1 MSSSSEGPG
10 PSESAGSPAEHGP
23 STGAGP
29 SGSAA
34 DDSTAMDSAENDST
48 TTDSPVEGP
57 TADGRTAAEA
67 APDEESAAETSTRR
81 RRRRLRA
88 LKMLHISTTTVVAL
102 LGAIVGLMLV
112 PATRADVGPLTAS
125 VHLRPSLTS
134 ETVLL
139 LPPVGEVSF
148 DTHTAPVRI
157 EARVQGVD
165 IDKAEALFYS
175 STGFT
180 ELTRT
185 APEAIIR
192 AAALNAVLNALFAAA
207 GAGLVVGLTFRRV
220 RRALIAG
227 GSAVALVGVSVAMTS
242 VTFRPDSLYQPKFD
256 GLLSQA
262 TYIADIGQ
270 ATAADYQ
277 SYRSTLAE
285 FVGQV
290 SALYIAADSLPVG
303 LDEDNLISVLHVS
316 DIHDN
321 PQAYD
326 VIEQLH
332 TQFAID
338 MVIDTGDIVSW
349 GTPVETQ
356 QLSVIGGLGIT
367 YVYVSGNHD
376 GAAAAAKIAEQPNAT
391 VVDNEVVEVGGL
403 RIAGI
408 GDPRF
413 AADDDSDAGG
423 WREGTEAMAASGF
436 QLGDTITAY
445 DEAHPE
451 APVDLALMHD
461 PTQPQGLEG
470 RVPMVLSGHM
480 HTSKVEL
487 DRDGSGTDW
496 FTVGST
502 GGALASG
509 GVLPVLTGDAPLD
522 LTARM
527 LYFDKDTR
535 RLVAY
540 DDIVMGGLGLVSV
553 SIQRTQMPTEVP
565 ELEVPDG
572 AETPEAPIPEDQ
584 EVQPGEGL
592 PDEERVTPTDP
603 VSPLPEVSDA
613 GEG

>member
-1 MSSSSEGPG
+1 MTTKTASE
-10 PSESAGSPAEHGP
+10 E
-23 STGAGP
+23 
-29 SGSAA
+29 
-34 DDSTAMDSAENDST
+34 DSAQ
-48 TTDSPVEGP
+48 
-57 TADGRTAAEA
+57 
-67 APDEESAAETSTRR
+67 RR
-81 RRRRLRA
+81 RRRRRNA
-88 LKMLHISTTTVVAL
+88 RILHVTTTALVAI
-102 LGAIVGLMLV
+102 LGAIVGIMLV
-112 PATRADVGPLTAS
+112 PATRVDIGPLTAS
-125 VHLRPSLTS
+125 VHLKPSLSS
-134 ETVLL
+134 ETVML

-165 IDKAEALFYS
+165 IAKAEALFYS
-175 STGFT
+175 DTGFS
-180 ELTRT
+180 ELTET
-185 APEAIIR
+185 APEAIT
-192 AAALNAVLNALFAAA
+192 AAAAKNATLNALFAAA
-207 GAGLVVGLTFRRV
+207 GAGLAVGLTFRRF
-220 RRALIAG
+220 RRALVAG
-227 GSAVALVGVSVAMTS
+227 GCTVALVGVSVVATS
-242 VTFRPDSLYQPKFD
+242 VTFKPESLYQPKFD

-262 TYIADIGQ
+262 TYIADLGQ

-303 LDEDNLISVLHVS
+303 LDQENLLTVLHVS

-326 VIEQLH
+326 VIEQLNS
-332 TQFAID
+332 QFAID
-338 MVIDTGDIVSW
+338 LVIDTGDIVSW

-356 QLSVIGGLGIT
+356 QLSVIGELDVP
-367 YVYVSGNHD
+367 YVFVAGNHD
-376 GAAAAAKIAEQPNAT
+376 GAAAEAKIAEQPNAT
-391 VVDNEVVEVGGL
+391 VVQNEVVTVAGL

-423 WREGTEAMAASGF
+423 WEAGTEAMAASGF

-445 DEAHPE
+445 DEEHPE

-470 RVPMVLSGHM
+470 RVPLVLSGHM

-509 GVLPVLTGDAPLD
+509 GVAPVLQGDDPLD

-527 LYFDKDTR
+527 LYFDKSTR

-553 SIQRTQMPTEVP
+553 SIQRSQMPPEAP
-565 ELEVPDG
+565 ELEVPEG
-572 AETPEAPIPEDQ
+572 AETPEAPIPEEQ
-584 EVQPGEGL
+584 EVEPGEGL
-592 PDEERVTPTDP
+592 PDEERVTPTAP
-603 VSPLPEVSDA
+603 SSPLPEVSDG
-613 GEG
+613 GEE

>member
-1 MSSSSEGPG
+1 MTTKTASE
-10 PSESAGSPAEHGP
+10 E
-23 STGAGP
+23 
-29 SGSAA
+29 
-34 DDSTAMDSAENDST
+34 DSAL
-48 TTDSPVEGP
+48 
-57 TADGRTAAEA
+57 
-67 APDEESAAETSTRR
+67 RR
-81 RRRRLRA
+81 RRRRRNA
-88 LKMLHISTTTVVAL
+88 RILHVTTTALVAI
-102 LGAIVGLMLV
+102 LGAIVGIMLV
-112 PATRADVGPLTAS
+112 PATRVDIGPLTAS
-125 VHLRPSLTS
+125 VHLKPSLSS
-134 ETVLL
+134 ETVML

-165 IDKAEALFYS
+165 IAKAEALFYS
-175 STGFT
+175 DTGFS
-180 ELTRT
+180 ELTET
-185 APEAIIR
+185 APEAIT
-192 AAALNAVLNALFAAA
+192 AAAAKNATLNALFTAA
-207 GAGLVVGLTFRRV
+207 GAGLAVGLTFRRV
-220 RRALIAG
+220 RRALVAG
-227 GSAVALVGVSVAMTS
+227 GCTVALVGVSVVATS
-242 VTFRPDSLYQPKFD
+242 VTFKPESLYQPKFD
-256 GLLSQA
+256 GLLTQA
-262 TYIADIGQ
+262 TYIADLGQ

-303 LDEDNLISVLHVS
+303 LDQENLLTVLHVS

-326 VIEQLH
+326 VIEQLNS
-332 TQFAID
+332 QFAID
-338 MVIDTGDIVSW
+338 LVIDTGDIVSW

-356 QLSVIGGLGIT
+356 QLSVIGELDVP
-367 YVYVSGNHD
+367 YVFVAGNHD
-376 GAAAAAKIAEQPNAT
+376 GAAAEAKIAEQPNAT
-391 VVDNEVVEVGGL
+391 VVQNEVVTVAGL

-423 WREGTEAMAASGF
+423 WEAGTEAMAASGF

-445 DEAHPE
+445 DEEHPE

-470 RVPMVLSGHM
+470 RVPLVLSGHM

-509 GVLPVLTGDAPLD
+509 GVAPVLQGDDPLD

-527 LYFDKDTR
+527 LYFDKSTR

-553 SIQRTQMPTEVP
+553 SIQRSQMPPEAP
-565 ELEVPDG
+565 ELEVPEG
-572 AETPEAPIPEDQ
+572 AETPEAPIPEEQ
-584 EVQPGEGL
+584 EVEPGEGL
-592 PDEERVTPTDP
+592 PDEERVTPTTP
-603 VSPLPEVSDA
+603 SSPLPEVSDG
-613 GEG
+613 GEE

>member
-1 MSSSSEGPG
+1 MTTKTASE
-10 PSESAGSPAEHGP
+10 E
-23 STGAGP
+23 
-29 SGSAA
+29 
-34 DDSTAMDSAENDST
+34 DSAL
-48 TTDSPVEGP
+48 
-57 TADGRTAAEA
+57 
-67 APDEESAAETSTRR
+67 RR
-81 RRRRLRA
+81 RRRRRNA
-88 LKMLHISTTTVVAL
+88 RILHVTTTALVAI
-102 LGAIVGLMLV
+102 LGAIVGIMLV
-112 PATRADVGPLTAS
+112 PATRVDIGPLTAS
-125 VHLRPSLTS
+125 VHLKPSLSS
-134 ETVLL
+134 ETVML

-165 IDKAEALFYS
+165 IAKAEALFYS
-175 STGFT
+175 DTGFS
-180 ELTRT
+180 ELTET
-185 APEAIIR
+185 APEAIT
-192 AAALNAVLNALFAAA
+192 AAAAKNATLNALFAAA
-207 GAGLVVGLTFRRV
+207 GAGLAVGLTFRRV
-220 RRALIAG
+220 RRALVAG
-227 GSAVALVGVSVAMTS
+227 GCTVALVGVSVVATS
-242 VTFRPDSLYQPKFD
+242 VTFKPESLYQPKFD

-262 TYIADIGQ
+262 TYIADLGQ

-303 LDEDNLISVLHVS
+303 LDQENLLTVLHVS

-326 VIEQLH
+326 VIEQLNS
-332 TQFAID
+332 QFAID
-338 MVIDTGDIVSW
+338 LVIDTGDIVSW

-356 QLSVIGGLGIT
+356 QLSVIGELDVP
-367 YVYVSGNHD
+367 YVFVAGNHD
-376 GAAAAAKIAEQPNAT
+376 GAAAEAKIAEQPNAT
-391 VVDNEVVEVGGL
+391 VVQNEVVTVAGL

-423 WREGTEAMAASGF
+423 WEAGTEAMAASGF

-445 DEAHPE
+445 DEEHPE

-470 RVPMVLSGHM
+470 RVPLVLSGHM

-509 GVLPVLTGDAPLD
+509 GVAPVLQGDDPLD

-527 LYFDKDTR
+527 LYFDKSTR

-553 SIQRTQMPTEVP
+553 SIQRSQMPPEAP
-565 ELEVPDG
+565 ELEVPEG
-572 AETPEAPIPEDQ
+572 AETPEAPIPEEQ
-584 EVQPGEGL
+584 EVEPGEGL
-592 PDEERVTPTDP
+592 PDEERVTPTAP
-603 VSPLPEVSDA
+603 SSPLPEVSDG
-613 GEG
+613 GEE

>member
-1 MSSSSEGPG
+1 MTTKTASE
-10 PSESAGSPAEHGP
+10 E
-23 STGAGP
+23 
-29 SGSAA
+29 
-34 DDSTAMDSAENDST
+34 DSAL
-48 TTDSPVEGP
+48 
-57 TADGRTAAEA
+57 
-67 APDEESAAETSTRR
+67 RR
-81 RRRRLRA
+81 RRRRRNA
-88 LKMLHISTTTVVAL
+88 RILHVTTTALVAI
-102 LGAIVGLMLV
+102 LGAIVGIMLV
-112 PATRADVGPLTAS
+112 PATRDDIGPLTAS
-125 VHLRPSLTS
+125 VHLKPSLSS
-134 ETVLL
+134 ETVML

-165 IDKAEALFYS
+165 IAKAEALFYS
-175 STGFT
+175 DTGFS
-180 ELTRT
+180 ELTET
-185 APEAIIR
+185 APEAIT
-192 AAALNAVLNALFAAA
+192 AAAAKNATLNALFAAA
-207 GAGLVVGLTFRRV
+207 GAGLAVGLTFRRV
-220 RRALIAG
+220 RRALVAG
-227 GSAVALVGVSVAMTS
+227 GCTVALVGVSVVATS
-242 VTFRPDSLYQPKFD
+242 VTFKPESLYQPKFD
-256 GLLSQA
+256 GLLTQA
-262 TYIADIGQ
+262 TYIADLGQ

-303 LDEDNLISVLHVS
+303 LDQENLLTVLHVS

-326 VIEQLH
+326 VIEQLNS
-332 TQFAID
+332 QFAID
-338 MVIDTGDIVSW
+338 LVIDTGDIVSW

-356 QLSVIGGLGIT
+356 QLSVIGELDVP
-367 YVYVSGNHD
+367 YVFVAGNHD
-376 GAAAAAKIAEQPNAT
+376 GAAAEAKIAEQPNAT
-391 VVDNEVVEVGGL
+391 VVQNEVVTVAGL

-423 WREGTEAMAASGF
+423 WEAGTEAMAASGF

-445 DEAHPE
+445 DEEHPE

-470 RVPMVLSGHM
+470 RVPLVLSGHM

-509 GVLPVLTGDAPLD
+509 GVAPVLQGDDPLD

-527 LYFDKDTR
+527 LYFDKSTR

-553 SIQRTQMPTEVP
+553 SIQRSQMPPEAP
-565 ELEVPDG
+565 ELEVPEG
-572 AETPEAPIPEDQ
+572 AETPEAPIPEEQ
-584 EVQPGEGL
+584 EVEPGEGL
-592 PDEERVTPTDP
+592 PDEERVTPTTP
-603 VSPLPEVSDA
+603 SSPLPEVSDG
-613 GEG
+613 GEE

>member
-1 MSSSSEGPG
+1 M
-10 PSESAGSPAEHGP
+10 
-23 STGAGP
+23 
-29 SGSAA
+29 
-34 DDSTAMDSAENDST
+34 
-48 TTDSPVEGP
+48 
-57 TADGRTAAEA
+57 
-67 APDEESAAETSTRR
+67 RR
-81 RRRRLRA
+81 RRRRRNA
-88 LKMLHISTTTVVAL
+88 RILHVTTTALVAI
-102 LGAIVGLMLV
+102 LGAIVGIMLV
-112 PATRADVGPLTAS
+112 PATRVDIGPLTAS
-125 VHLRPSLTS
+125 VHLKPSLSS
-134 ETVLL
+134 ETVML

-165 IDKAEALFYS
+165 IAKAEALFYS
-175 STGFT
+175 DTGFS
-180 ELTRT
+180 ELTET
-185 APEAIIR
+185 APEAIT
-192 AAALNAVLNALFAAA
+192 AAAAKNATLNALFAAA
-207 GAGLVVGLTFRRV
+207 GAGLAVGLTFRRV
-220 RRALIAG
+220 RRALVAG
-227 GSAVALVGVSVAMTS
+227 GCTVALVGVSVVATS
-242 VTFRPDSLYQPKFD
+242 VTFKPESLYQPKFD
-256 GLLSQA
+256 GLLTQA
-262 TYIADIGQ
+262 TYIADLGQ

-303 LDEDNLISVLHVS
+303 LDQENLLTVLHVS

-326 VIEQLH
+326 VIEQLNS
-332 TQFAID
+332 QFAID
-338 MVIDTGDIVSW
+338 LVIDTGDIVSW

-356 QLSVIGGLGIT
+356 QLSVIGELDVP
-367 YVYVSGNHD
+367 YVFVAGNHD
-376 GAAAAAKIAEQPNAT
+376 GAAAEAKIAEQPNAT
-391 VVDNEVVEVGGL
+391 VVQNEVVTVAGL

-423 WREGTEAMAASGF
+423 WEAGTEAMAASGF

-445 DEAHPE
+445 DEEHPE

-470 RVPMVLSGHM
+470 RVPLVLSGHM

-509 GVLPVLTGDAPLD
+509 GVAPVLQGDDPLD

-527 LYFDKDTR
+527 LYFDKSTR

-553 SIQRTQMPTEVP
+553 SIQRSQMPPEAP
-565 ELEVPDG
+565 ELEVPEG
-572 AETPEAPIPEDQ
+572 AETPEAPIPEEQ
-584 EVQPGEGL
+584 EVEPGEGL
-592 PDEERVTPTDP
+592 PDEERVTPTTP
-603 VSPLPEVSDA
+603 SSPLPEVSDG
-613 GEG
+613 GEE